1 MNILQNIVHTVKK
14 TYTILFISI
23 VLFIFTNIPIA
34 IAQNTQELVQEQQT
48 NNDENQYIVTAS
60 DFMNT
65 VADHYGNIK
74 DLQAL
79 LIITYNDKTDY
90 CEIYI
95 KPPTKMHIAYRQPQG
110 QIINSDGE
118 DFYVYIPT
126 ENIVL
131 YQKRSQ
137 TQSSAGTF
145 VTRTGLDILLKNYS
159 VSYFNTPEYVPLEN
173 DKNIINRANTLF
185 SRRTNIKERKIV
197 KIRLRR
203 KSSTQSFREIV
214 LSIGIDNL
222 IYRVEAV
229 TFNNENIQFDFIN
242 IFMNEGIP
250 DTVFKFEAPATAPVI
265 NNLFYKENETKKDVA
280 SNE

>member
-1 MNILQNIVHTVKK
+1 
-14 TYTILFISI
+14 
-23 VLFIFTNIPIA
+23 
-34 IAQNTQELVQEQQT
+34 
-48 NNDENQYIVTAS
+48 
-60 DFMNT
+60 
-65 VADHYGNIK
+65 
-74 DLQAL
+74 
-79 LIITYNDKTDY
+79 
-90 CEIYI
+90 
-95 KPPTKMHIAYRQPQG
+95 MHIAYRQPQG

-159 VSYFNTPEYVPLEN
+159 ISYFNTPEYVPLEN

-185 SRRTNIKERKIV
+185 SLVEHISKNAKIV

-222 IYRVEAV
+222 IYRVEAS
-229 TFNNENIQFDFIN
+229 NI
-242 IFMNEGIP
+242 
-250 DTVFKFEAPATAPVI
+250 
-265 NNLFYKENETKKDVA
+265 
-280 SNE
+280 